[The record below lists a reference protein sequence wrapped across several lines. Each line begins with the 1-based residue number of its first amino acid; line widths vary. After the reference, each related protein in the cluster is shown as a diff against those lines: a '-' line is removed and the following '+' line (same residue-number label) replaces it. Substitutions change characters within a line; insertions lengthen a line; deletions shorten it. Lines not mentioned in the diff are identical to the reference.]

1 MKTTLIISKDLTEDN
16 RLIKF
21 HHPIQDLTKVCTL
34 VDIFYNGNSIEDK
47 MFFLEKQ
54 DIKNN
59 TFYFTIAE
67 KQHSIKIKIKKQ
79 NPDYD
84 LEKLCVEII

>member
-1 MKTTLIISKDLTEDN
+1 MESN

-21 HHPIQDLTKVCTL
+21 HHPSQDLTKVCTL

-47 MFFLEKQ
+47 WFFLEKQ

-59 TFYFTIAE
+59 TFCLDIPEE
-67 KQHSIKIKIKKQ
+67 KYSVKIRIKKE

-84 LEKLCVEII
+84 LEKMCIEII